1 MKPSHWLIVC
11 AVSLVTFSLWAWF
24 NQPLEEPLWPDRV
37 MGFAFSPY
45 RADQNPQ
52 EGIHPTPE
60 QIEEDLALLAG
71 KTHAVRTYT
80 VQATLSEVPRLARKH
95 GINVM
100 VGAWVDNTDE
110 ARNETELNTLI
121 KVVNNNW
128 RNVVRVIVGNETLLH
143 NLRTVEQ
150 LTAHLDYVRSA
161 VHAPVSTAE
170 PWHIW
175 LKHPELAEH
184 CDFITVHMLP
194 YWEGI
199 EQDKAVDY
207 IVSRMNQLRAAYP
220 DKPIIIGEVG
230 WPSAGRTRIN
240 AKVGMVEQ
248 ATFLR
253 RFLARAIQ
261 EKYVYYVIEA
271 FDQPWKTKSLERGVG
286 AYWGVYDANRKAKFP
301 FDTPIVGIPQWY
313 VLAAA
318 SLLVGMVVLTLLF
331 LDSHTLR
338 RRGRFF
344 LATLTYA
351 IASLAVWVVYN
362 FSQQYLSRSALVVGV
377 LLGIGMV
384 GVIVVF
390 FAEAHEWAEA
400 AWVNA
405 RRRAL
410 IPPESLDDVHLP
422 WVSIHVPAY
431 NEPPDMLIATLNAL
445 ARLDYPYFEVVVVD
459 NNTKN
464 PAVWEPVRD
473 HCLQLG
479 ERFRFFHEDPL
490 PGFKAGALN
499 FALQHT
505 DARAEIVAVIDSDYL
520 VDPGWLRD
528 LTHPFQKPDVAIV
541 QAPQNYC
548 DQHES
553 LFKSMCYAEYR
564 GFFYIGMITRNERNA
579 IIQHGTMTM
588 VRRSVLADL
597 GGWAEW
603 CITED
608 AELGLRIFEQGFQ
621 ALYVPR
627 SYGQG
632 LMPDTFVDFKKQR
645 FRWAYG
651 AVRILRAHIGEL
663 LGWRPSHLT
672 WGQRYHFIAGWI
684 PWLADGFNLL
694 FNLFALMWSA
704 AMIVAPQHVDSPSMV
719 FSTLP
724 LALFAFKLLKHFY
737 LYCAHVGISVT
748 GSLSAAIAGLSLS
761 HTISL
766 AIIEGFFGQD
776 KPFFRTPKHA
786 DGHRFWRAIATAR
799 DETLLMIAFWVAA
812 WGVAVHVGF
821 DFFDTRVWVNVL
833 IVQSLPYAVT
843 LLMAAISGLPTAR
856 RPQPTSQQA
865 QQETGH
871 TDLPGNAVGPGYPG
885 KAEKSLTATGE

>member
-1 MKPSHWLIVC
+1 MKPSHWLIVF

-24 NQPLEEPLWPDRV
+24 NRPLEEPLWPDRIL
-37 MGFAFSPY
+37 GFAFSPY
-45 RADQNPQ
+45 QADQDPQ
-52 EGIHPTPE
+52 EGIHPTTE
-60 QIEEDLALLAG
+60 QISQDLALLSG

-80 VQATLSEVPRLARKH
+80 VQATLSEVPRLALPY

-100 VGAWVDNTDE
+100 VGAWVDNQDE
-110 ARNETELNTLI
+110 ARNDTELSTLI
-121 KVVNNNW
+121 QVVNHNW
-128 RNVVRVIVGNETLLH
+128 RNVVRVIVGNETILH
-143 NLRTVEQ
+143 NLRTIEQ
-150 LTAHLDYVRSA
+150 LSAHLDRVRAA
-161 VHAPVSTAE
+161 VDVPVSTAE

-175 LKHPELAEH
+175 LKHPELVEH

-199 EQDKAVDY
+199 EQEQAVDY
-207 IVSRMNQLRAAYP
+207 IVGRMNELRAAYP
-220 DKPIIIGEVG
+220 NKPIIIGEVG

-253 RFLARAIQ
+253 RFLARAVQ

-286 AYWGVYDANRKAKFP
+286 AYWGVYDADRQAKFP

-313 VLAAA
+313 ILAGA

-338 RRGRFF
+338 HRGRFF
-344 LATLTYA
+344 LATLAYA
-351 IASLAVWVVYN
+351 VASMSVWVVYN
-362 FSQQYLSRSALVVGV
+362 FSQQYLSRSAVLVGV
-377 LLGIGMV
+377 LLGIGMI

-410 IPPESLDDVHLP
+410 SPPNTLDDTHLP

-431 NEPPDMLIATLNAL
+431 NEPPEMLIATLNAL
-445 ARLDYPYFEVVVVD
+445 SRMDYPYFEVIVID
-459 NNTKN
+459 NNTKD
-464 PAVWEPVRD
+464 PAIWEPVRA
-473 HCLQLG
+473 HCLTLG

-505 DARAEIVAVIDSDYL
+505 DIRAEIVAVIDSDYL
-520 VDPGWLRD
+520 VEPNWLRD
-528 LTHPFQKPDVAIV
+528 LTPPFQKPDVAIV

-548 DQHES
+548 DQYES

-588 VRRSVLADL
+588 VRRSVLESV

-621 ALYVPR
+621 ALYVPK

-632 LMPDTFVDFKKQR
+632 LMPDTFIDFKKQR

-651 AVRILRAHIGEL
+651 AVRILRAHVGEL
-663 LGWRPSHLT
+663 CGWKPSALT

-704 AMIVAPQHVDSPSMV
+704 AMIVAPKHIDSPSMI

-737 LYCAHVGISVT
+737 LYYAHVGVSIRGSV
-748 GSLSAAIAGLSLS
+748 SAAIAGLSLS

-766 AIIEGFFGQD
+766 AIIEGFFGGE

-799 DETLLMIAFWVAA
+799 YETLLMLAFWIAA

-843 LLMAAISGLPTAR
+843 LLMAAISGLPPKPRTPPPVLADNQTTTR
-856 RPQPTSQQA
+856 S
-865 QQETGH
+865 ET
-871 TDLPGNAVGPGYPG
+871 V
-885 KAEKSLTATGE
+885 

>member
-1 MKPSHWLIVC
+1 MKPSHWLIVV

-52 EGIHPTPE
+52 EGTHPTAE
-60 QIEEDLALLAG
+60 QIEEDLALLSG

-80 VQATLSEVPRLARKH
+80 VQATLSEIPRLARKY

-110 ARNETELNTLI
+110 EKNENEIDKLI
-121 KVVNNNW
+121 EVVNNNW

-143 NLRTVEQ
+143 NQRTIEQ
-150 LTAHLDYVRSA
+150 LIGHLDRVRAS
-161 VHAPVSTAE
+161 VSTPVSTAE

-175 LKHPELAEH
+175 LKYPELVEH

-199 EQDKAVDY
+199 NQEEAIDY
-207 IVSRMNQLRAAYP
+207 IVGRMNQIKEAYP

-286 AYWGVYDANRKAKFP
+286 AYWGVYDANRKPKFP
-301 FDTPIVGIPQWY
+301 FDAPIVGIPQWY

-318 SLLVGMVVLTLLF
+318 SLMVGMVVITLLF
-331 LDSHTLR
+331 LDSQTLR

-344 LATLTYA
+344 LAALAYA
-351 IASLAVWVVYN
+351 VASLAVWVVYN
-362 FSQQYLSRSALVVGV
+362 YSQQYLTNSAMVVGI
-377 LLGIGMV
+377 LLGIGMI

-400 AWVNA
+400 AWVNV
-405 RRRAL
+405 RRRA
-410 IPPESLDDVHLP
+410 INPPDKPDDSHLP
-422 WVSIHVPAY
+422 WVSVHVPAY
-431 NEPPDMLIATLNAL
+431 NEPPDMMIETLNAL
-445 ARLDYPYFEVVVVD
+445 AQLDYPYYEVIVID
-459 NNTKN
+459 NNTKD

-473 HCLQLG
+473 HCQKLG

-490 PGFKAGALN
+490 AGFKAGALN
-499 FALQHT
+499 FALRHT
-505 DARAEIVAVIDSDYL
+505 DARAEIVAVIDSDYR
-520 VDPGWLRD
+520 VDPRWLRD
-528 LTHPFQKPDVAIV
+528 LTPPFQKPDVAIV
-541 QAPQNYC
+541 QAPQDYC
-548 DQHES
+548 DQQES

-588 VRRSVLADL
+588 VRRSTLVDI

-608 AELGLRIFEQGFQ
+608 AELGLRIFEKGYQ

-627 SYGQG
+627 SYGVG
-632 LMPDTFVDFKKQR
+632 VMPDTFVDFKKQR

-651 AVRILRAHIGEL
+651 AVRILRSHIGEL
-663 LGWRPSHLT
+663 LGWRPTHLT
-672 WGQRYHFIAGWI
+672 LGQRYHFVAGWI
-684 PWLADGFNLL
+684 PWLADGFNLI
-694 FNLFALMWSA
+694 FNLFALFWSA
-704 AMIVAPQHVDSPSMV
+704 GMIVAPLHVDSPSMI

-737 LYCAHVGISVT
+737 LYSANVGYSL
-748 GSLSAAIAGLSLS
+748 GSSIAAAIAGLSLS

-766 AIIEGFFGQD
+766 AIIEGFFGKD
-776 KPFFRTPKHA
+776 KPFFRTPKLA
-786 DGHRFWRAIATAR
+786 DGHRFWRALATAR
-799 DETLLMIAFWVAA
+799 DETMLMFAFWVAA
-812 WGVAVHVGF
+812 WGVYKHVGF
-821 DFFDTRVWVNVL
+821 DFIDTRIWVNVL
-833 IVQSLPYAVT
+833 IVQSIPYAVT
-843 LLMAAISGLPTAR
+843 LIMAAISGMPAHKPAAPVAAATPPAALAHDTAHHCQTSEQGESI
-856 RPQPTSQQA
+856 QPTQR
-865 QQETGH
+865 E
-871 TDLPGNAVGPGYPG
+871 
-885 KAEKSLTATGE
+885 